1 MTRTFNKINTTDDS
15 FVQQTPFKNI
25 LLVHMEYTHTLQQ
38 IQIRCNLVSTILLP
52 NNIQNNQ
59 FVRYNS
65 KFLIYLSLQSQGKK
79 KKKHPPSQ
87 HQLRNKETP
96 YCKTTITH
104 FL

>member
-79 KKKHPPSQ
+79 KK
-87 HQLRNKETP
+87 NTP
-96 YCKTTITH
+96 QANTN
-104 FL
+104 